1 MKYKQIKN
9 NTRQGLEI
17 VLKNPQGGFKHVW
30 LSAKSAIIVSE
41 AEVTDLAE
49 RAAQREMVSITPA

>member
-1 MKYKQIKN
+1 MKYKRIKN

-17 VLKNPQGGFKHVW
+17 VLKNPLGGFKHVW
-30 LSAKSAIIVSE
+30 LDAKSAIVVSE
-41 AEVTDLAE
+41 SEVTDLAE

>member
-9 NTRQGLEI
+9 NTRQGLEV
-17 VLKNPQGGFKHVW
+17 VLKRPTGGFKHVW
-30 LSAKSAIIVSE
+30 LAAKSSIIVSE

-49 RAAQREMVSITPA
+49 RAARRELVSITPA